1 MQKHGIWFKN
11 FVEEQDANWQT
22 EAIRTAFLGWCT
34 VQIVANAFPIQAHS
48 HSTDQMEKPM
58 MRTVVFIDSR
68 RRTLLQGYI
77 KQAAFQSEMQ
87 PVLLCGAHS

>member
-1 MQKHGIWFKN
+1 MNRLLMQKHGIWFKN

-34 VQIVANAFPIQAHS
+34 VRIVANAFPIQAHS

-58 MRTVVFIDSR
+58 MQTVVFVSPDG
-68 RRTLLQGYI
+68 LQ
-77 KQAAFQSEMQ
+77 
-87 PVLLCGAHS
+87 

>member
-58 MRTVVFIDSR
+58 MQTVVS
-68 RRTLLQGYI
+68 LPHLQVHVWRMHHALYQIFHSG
-77 KQAAFQSEMQ
+77 QA
-87 PVLLCGAHS
+87 G

>member
-48 HSTDQMEKPM
+48 HSTDQMEN
-58 MRTVVFIDSR
+58 
-68 RRTLLQGYI
+68 L
-77 KQAAFQSEMQ
+77 
-87 PVLLCGAHS
+87 

>member
-11 FVEEQDANWQT
+11 FVEEQDVNWQT

-58 MRTVVFIDSR
+58 MQTVVH
-68 RRTLLQGYI
+68 Y
-77 KQAAFQSEMQ
+77 QANVESAYRS
-87 PVLLCGAHS
+87 S